1 MAYVRISNLLE
12 VHRWEDNLNG
22 TVGGWVPDLFF
33 HNADPDVTVSY
44 LDSSWRYLPFIYQG
58 AVRNRSGDNIQGT
71 IILPSNRLSMDYAQS
86 IVKRKLKV
94 AVYTCIMNA
103 GFDTVDAV
111 LSKENWAGTSMS
123 YDAEGLELT
132 LASRVDAISFTVP
145 NQYLRK
151 EIVGE
156 LPTTGNITSR

>member
-1 MAYVRISNLLE
+1 MAFVRISNLME
-12 VHRWEDNLNG
+12 VHRWQDDLNG
-22 TVGGWVPDLFF
+22 NVGGWVPDLYF
-33 HNADPDVTVSY
+33 HNADPQATVSY
-44 LDSSWRYLPFIYQG
+44 QSSTWRYLPFIYQG
-58 AVRNRSGDNIQGT
+58 AVRNRTGDNIEGT

-86 IVKRKLKV
+86 IVRRKLKV

-103 GFDTVDAV
+103 GFDTVDAL

-145 NQYLRK
+145 NMYLRK
-151 EIVGE
+151 DIVGE